1 MPLIAVTGLPG
12 HGKTLYTL
20 WRFKQEAE
28 KAGRPVFHNDI
39 PGLNIPGWQT
49 FKVEEWDQLP
59 SGAIFIIDEAQK
71 VFPTRG
77 AGRPP
82 KFIED
87 LTTHRHLGL
96 DGVLIFQNPMLVDSF
111 VRRLVDRHF
120 HVVRKFGTHFATIYE
135 FTNGLQDNPKA
146 KANAIRH
153 EWRYS
158 KEVFDWYKSAE
169 LHTVKR
175 RIPARVWVLLSLPLI
190 FGALVYFAYLRLN
203 PEAQQKRIEEAA
215 GVQPGQAQ
223 AAARVGAAPAAGAA
237 AVATLTPAQY
247 VEAYTPRIP
256 DLPHTAPAY
265 DHLTK
270 PTAVPV
276 PAICI
281 DSARRCHCYSQQAT
295 RLQMAEDLCR
305 RIAKDG
311 FFQDFEPQQLKEG
324 QQSTQAG
331 AEQPRRLPAQ
341 IISDPKEVHAQRL
354 ASAAADA
361 PPATID
367 TGFKPLPEAVARGLA
382 GRVNQALAQGTA
394 GAGAAPQ

>member
-28 KAGRPVFHNDI
+28 KAGRPVFHNNI
-39 PGLNIPGWQT
+39 PGLNIEGWQT
-49 FKVEEWDQLP
+49 FEVDKWHELP
-59 SGAIFIIDEAQK
+59 AGSIFIIDEAQK

-146 KANAIRH
+146 KGNAIRH

-158 KEVFDWYKSAE
+158 KEVFSWYKSAE

-175 RIPARVWVLLSLPLI
+175 RIPARVWLLLSLPFV
-190 FGALVYFAYLRLN
+190 FGALVYAAYLRLN
-203 PEAQQKRIEEAA
+203 PEAQKARVDAAA
-215 GVQPGQAQ
+215 GVQPGV
-223 AAARVGAAPAAGAA
+223 AASAPGGAVRLVQGQGTSAGQGAA
-237 AVATLTPAQY
+237 LTPAQY
-247 VEAYTPRIP
+247 LESYTPRIP

-276 PAICI
+276 PAMCI
-281 DSARRCHCYSQQAT
+281 ESATRCVCYSQQAT
-295 RLQMAEDLCR
+295 RLQMADDLCR

-311 FFQDFEPQQLKEG
+311 FFREFDPQQLGKNERQG
-324 QQSTQAG
+324 
-331 AEQPRRLPAQ
+331 EPRQLPAQ
-341 IISDPKEVHAQRL
+341 IVSESKELHAQRV
-354 ASAAADA
+354 AATMT
-361 PPATID
+361 PEPL
-367 TGFKPLPEAVARGLA
+367 GLQPLPDAVQRGLA
-382 GRVNQALAQGTA
+382 GRVQEALRQNQNRNE
-394 GAGAAPQ
+394 